1 MKEIYKNVTLP
12 EFSDLYMVSNL
23 GNVMSLHRK
32 NYGGIL
38 KTVLSRGYKIL
49 MLKNKKIKKSISVH
63 RLVALAF
70 IPNPQNKDQID
81 HIDGDKTNNCVDNL
95 RWVTAY
101 ENTHN
106 PITESKVKATKKWV
120 TFEACE
126 EESKKYTS
134 RADFWR
140 HSASAYRQA
149 VKNKW
154 IDKFSWLIPQAKEKG
169 YWTYEKCREEALK
182 FETFADFEEKST
194 TAYQKSRKYGWIK
207 SFTWLKARKRKPK
220 LKKWNFLNCLKEAE
234 KYSTKRDFIK
244 YSNTAYQLSARRKW
258 LSMFYWLG

>member
-38 KTVLSRGYKIL
+38 KTALSRGYKIL

-81 HIDGDKTNNCVDNL
+81 HIDGNKTNNCVDNL

-140 HSASAYRQA
+140 HSASAYNQA

-169 YWTYEKCREEALK
+169 YWTYENIKQEAIKYDTKTQFFKGNQTAYRAALK
-182 FETFADFEEKST
+182 LGIIDDFF
-194 TAYQKSRKYGWIK
+194 G
-207 SFTWLKARKRKPK
+207 
-220 LKKWNFLNCLKEAE
+220 LND
-234 KYSTKRDFIK
+234 YV
-244 YSNTAYQLSARRKW
+244 Q
-258 LSMFYWLG
+258 